1 MLEGMAVKPSPQ
13 PALRGGP
20 FTVADARRVG
30 LRWDDLQTRSWARL
44 SRGQYAWMGLPQ
56 DALLKLEAVAQRVPA
71 SYAFSGSTAAWF
83 LGLDVAWCDPIEV
96 TIGRDVPVLARAGVR
111 LRRAER
117 LESDVIVRQG
127 FRTTS
132 AIRTICDLASR
143 RDPVESVVAVDMAV
157 RAGLVKLSNLARH
170 VESHAGAKGIKR
182 LRRAVRLADPRSES
196 PMETLPWRNFRLVRT
211 KRLDDRSN
219 PRIVRT
225 IRGCRLAVQP
235 RPAFHAETVPAQIV
249 MSARGAHQ
257 APRRIGLQPA
267 LVLAPVP
274 DAVLRAEHP
283 SPAIASHAGSI
294 LAGIRDGLM
303 FAFGSAWFVPVSAA
317 IALSAY
323 MLWPKARPR
332 GVDVVAGA
340 GAAVS
345 LVGLFG
351 LVGNAGGAVGS
362 GIDASLTSLVTSV
375 GAWALL
381 VAGLV
386 IGLIVTIHF
395 SPGALL
401 VTAVGA
407 MRAANAER
415 ARLRDLV
422 AAPTAEKARP
432 VKSASASSDLLT
444 RSAASFATAPAAPEQ
459 ANVWDVDEPEERL
472 EKKPQAE
479 PVALNGEAPR
489 ELPASAPAAV
499 LRVVAEPDD
508 DLPDIDWKLP
518 SIALLDTVT
527 ARRERMADEIKRN
540 VRIIESTLQTFG
552 VECKVVGVNPGPA
565 VTQYELQPG
574 PGVQVKR
581 ITALQNDLSL
591 ALAAAPLRI
600 EAPIPGKSAVG
611 IEVPNKSASLV
622 TIREVIETAAFR
634 EGTNKLALVLGNDV
648 SGQSIVADLTR
659 MPHLLIAG
667 ATGQGKSVCINA
679 LITSLLF
686 QVTPDHLRMLLIDP
700 KRVELTGYNG
710 LPHLALPVLVESHQ
724 AAAALRWAVAEMDR
738 RYKLFSSE
746 GVRNIA
752 SYNDKAT
759 QKLARTLPYVVIVI
773 DELADL
779 MMVAAGEIEELI
791 CRIAQLARAVGIH
804 LIIATQR
811 PSTDI
816 ITGLI
821 KANIPS
827 RIAFVVGSQVDSRV
841 ILDAGGAEKLL
852 GRGDMLY
859 QPVDAGK
866 PTRIQGAFVSDP
878 EVEGVVNFWKS
889 QGGPRYMEEI
899 LEEGAGTE
907 WERGE
912 P

>member
-1 MLEGMAVKPSPQ
+1 VREILGVLLMLA
-13 PALRGGP
+13 
-20 FTVADARRVG
+20 
-30 LRWDDLQTRSWARL
+30 
-44 SRGQYAWMGLPQ
+44 
-56 DALLKLEAVAQRVPA
+56 ALL
-71 SYAFSGSTAAWF
+71 
-83 LGLDVAWCDPIEV
+83 GL
-96 TIGRDVPVLARAGVR
+96 L
-111 LRRAER
+111 
-117 LESDVIVRQG
+117 
-127 FRTTS
+127 
-132 AIRTICDLASR
+132 
-143 RDPVESVVAVDMAV
+143 
-157 RAGLVKLSNLARH
+157 
-170 VESHAGAKGIKR
+170 
-182 LRRAVRLADPRSES
+182 
-196 PMETLPWRNFRLVRT
+196 
-211 KRLDDRSN
+211 
-219 PRIVRT
+219 
-225 IRGCRLAVQP
+225 
-235 RPAFHAETVPAQIV
+235 
-249 MSARGAHQ
+249 
-257 APRRIGLQPA
+257 
-267 LVLAPVP
+267 
-274 DAVLRAEHP
+274 
-283 SPAIASHAGSI
+283 AIATHAGSI
-294 LAGIRDGLM
+294 LTGIREGMLS
-303 FAFGSAWFVPVSAA
+303 AFGSAWFVPVAAA
-317 IALSAY
+317 IASSAY
-323 MLWPKARPR
+323 LLWPKAPRPR
-332 GVDVVAGA
+332 GVDVVAGLV
-340 GAAVS
+340 AVIS

-351 LVGNAGGAVGS
+351 LAAQAGGSVGR
-362 GIDASLTSLVTSV
+362 GVDGALTGLVTIW

-381 VAGLV
+381 IAGLV

-395 SPGALL
+395 SPGALIA
-401 VTAVGA
+401 TAVGA
-407 MRAANAER
+407 TRAAYAER
-415 ARLRDLV
+415 TRISNLV
-422 AAPTAEKARP
+422 NAPASEKLKPTRPSGAAT
-432 VKSASASSDLLT
+432 DILT
-444 RSAASFATAPAAPEQ
+444 RSAASFATAPAAPDQ
-459 ANVWDVDEPEERL
+459 KNLWDFDEPEEKEEKPAL
-472 EKKPQAE
+472 E
-479 PVALNGEAPR
+479 
-489 ELPASAPAAV
+489 PASVIPADEPEPAAP
-499 LRVVAEPDD
+499 LMRVVAEPED
-508 DLPDIDWKLP
+508 DLPEIEWKLP

-540 VRIIESTLQTFG
+540 VKIIESTLATFS

-565 VTQYELQPG
+565 VTQYEIQPG

-634 EGTNKLALVLGNDV
+634 EGTNKLALGLGNDV

-686 QVTPDHLRMLLIDP
+686 QVTPDRLRLLLIDP

-746 GVRNIA
+746 SVRNIA
-752 SYNDKAT
+752 AYNEKAT
-759 QKLARTLPYVVIVI
+759 QKLARPLPYVVIVI

-827 RIAFVVGSQVDSRV
+827 RIAFAVGSQVDSRV
-841 ILDAGGAEKLL
+841 ILDTGGAEKLL

-889 QGGPRYMEEI
+889 QGPPRYMEEI
-899 LEEGAGTE
+899 LEEGTATE
-907 WERGE
+907 WDGERREERKLDPLFARAARAVAAEGAASVSLVQRKFNVGYSRAGRIVDQLAE
-912 P
+912 HRVVGGYQGSKSREVLMTLPDVDDLLERLGIE

>member
-1 MLEGMAVKPSPQ
+1 M
-13 PALRGGP
+13 R
-20 FTVADARRVG
+20 
-30 LRWDDLQTRSWARL
+30 
-44 SRGQYAWMGLPQ
+44 
-56 DALLKLEAVAQRVPA
+56 
-71 SYAFSGSTAAWF
+71 
-83 LGLDVAWCDPIEV
+83 
-96 TIGRDVPVLARAGVR
+96 
-111 LRRAER
+111 
-117 LESDVIVRQG
+117 
-127 FRTTS
+127 RTTS
-132 AIRTICDLASR
+132 RSSR
-143 RDPVESVVAVDMAV
+143 RS
-157 RAGLVKLSNLARH
+157 G
-170 VESHAGAKGIKR
+170 G
-182 LRRAVRLADPRSES
+182 RRAASSRS
-196 PMETLPWRNFRLVRT
+196 
-211 KRLDDRSN
+211 KRSKR
-219 PRIVRT
+219 
-225 IRGCRLAVQP
+225 AP
-235 RPAFHAETVPAQIV
+235 RPRLSSRQVREI
-249 MSARGAHQ
+249 
-257 APRRIGLQPA
+257 IGVLLMLAA
-267 LVLAPVP
+267 LLGI
-274 DAVLRAEHP
+274 L
-283 SPAIASHAGSI
+283 AIASHAGSI
-294 LAGIRDGLM
+294 LAGIRDEMLYS
-303 FAFGSAWFVPVSAA
+303 FGSAWFVPVVAA
-317 IALSAY
+317 IASSAY
-323 MLWPKARPR
+323 LLWPKAPRPR
-332 GVDVVAGA
+332 AIDVVAGVV
-340 GAAVS
+340 AVLS
-345 LVGLFG
+345 LLGLFAMAAR
-351 LVGNAGGAVGS
+351 AGGWVGRNV
-362 GIDASLTSLVTSV
+362 DASLTGLVGPF
-375 GAWALL
+375 GAGALL

-401 VTAVGA
+401 ATAVGA
-407 MRAANAER
+407 IRGTYAER
-415 ARLRDLV
+415 ARLSALV
-422 AAPTAEKARP
+422 AAQPGEKAKP
-432 VKSASASSDLLT
+432 AKAATQTSDALT
-444 RSAASFATAPAAPEQ
+444 RSAASFATAPAAAVERPRPWE
-459 ANVWDVDEPEERL
+459 VDEPEE
-472 EKKPQAE
+472 EVPAEVAE
-479 PVALNGEAPR
+479 PDWPAEDAEQQPAP
-489 ELPASAPAAV
+489 PA
-499 LRVVAEPDD
+499 LRVVAEPED
-508 DLPDIDWKLP
+508 DLPDIEWKLP
-518 SIALLDTVT
+518 AVTLLDTVT

-540 VRIIESTLQTFG
+540 VKVIEATLQTFG

-565 VTQYELQPG
+565 VTQYEIQPG

-634 EGTNKLALVLGNDV
+634 EGTNKLALGLGNDV

-686 QVTPDHLRMLLIDP
+686 QVTPDHLRLLLIDP

-738 RYKLFSSE
+738 RYKLFSAE

-752 SYNDKAT
+752 AYNEKAT
-759 QKLARTLPYVVIVI
+759 QKLARPLPYVVIVI

-827 RIAFVVGSQVDSRV
+827 RIAFAVGSQVDSRV
-841 ILDAGGAEKLL
+841 ILDTGGAEKLL

-878 EVEGVVNFWKS
+878 EVEGVVNFWKA
-889 QGGPRYMEEI
+889 QGAPRYMEEI
-899 LEEGAGTE
+899 LEEGAGSE
-907 WERGE
+907 WDGGEKREERKLDPLFARSARAVAAEGAASVSLVQRKFNVGYSRAGRIVDQLADHHVVGGYQGSKSRE
-912 P
+912 VLMTLPDVDDLLDRLGLE

>member
-1 MLEGMAVKPSPQ
+1 M
-13 PALRGGP
+13 R
-20 FTVADARRVG
+20 
-30 LRWDDLQTRSWARL
+30 
-44 SRGQYAWMGLPQ
+44 
-56 DALLKLEAVAQRVPA
+56 
-71 SYAFSGSTAAWF
+71 
-83 LGLDVAWCDPIEV
+83 
-96 TIGRDVPVLARAGVR
+96 
-111 LRRAER
+111 
-117 LESDVIVRQG
+117 
-127 FRTTS
+127 RTTS
-132 AIRTICDLASR
+132 RGSRHSANGARRAPSARSRAAKSKRATRPHLTQRQGREITGVLLILVALLGLLALAS
-143 RDPVESVVAVDMAV
+143 
-157 RAGLVKLSNLARH
+157 N
-170 VESHAGAKGIKR
+170 
-182 LRRAVRLADPRSES
+182 
-196 PMETLPWRNFRLVRT
+196 
-211 KRLDDRSN
+211 
-219 PRIVRT
+219 
-225 IRGCRLAVQP
+225 
-235 RPAFHAETVPAQIV
+235 
-249 MSARGAHQ
+249 
-257 APRRIGLQPA
+257 
-267 LVLAPVP
+267 
-274 DAVLRAEHP
+274 
-283 SPAIASHAGSI
+283 AGSI
-294 LAGIRDGLM
+294 LTGLRQWLTDS
-303 FAFGSAWFVPVSAA
+303 FGDAWFVPVAA
-317 IALSAY
+317 ALGLGAY
-323 MLWPKARPR
+323 LLWPKAPRPR
-332 GVDVVAGA
+332 PIDVVSSVV
-340 GAAVS
+340 AVVA

-351 LVGNAGGAVGS
+351 LAGNAGGSFGH
-362 GIDASLTSLVTSV
+362 GIDHSAIQVVGLL

-381 VAGLV
+381 TALVV

-407 MRAANAER
+407 FRSTYAER
-415 ARLRDLV
+415 ARLQGLV
-422 AAPTAEKARP
+422 APPSGDKPKPAEK
-432 VKSASASSDLLT
+432 VKTPKAAATASDALT
-444 RSAASFATAPAAPEQ
+444 RSAASFATAPKGVEEPRPWEVEEPAETETEEKRDEALATTEVEAGPAP
-459 ANVWDVDEPEERL
+459 
-472 EKKPQAE
+472 
-479 PVALNGEAPR
+479 
-489 ELPASAPAAV
+489 V
-499 LRVVAEPDD
+499 LRVVAELED
-508 DLPDIDWKLP
+508 DLPEIDWKLP

-540 VRIIESTLQTFG
+540 VKIIESTLETFG
-552 VECKVVGVNPGPA
+552 VPCKVVGVNPGPA

-574 PGVQVKR
+574 AGIQVKR

-600 EAPIPGKSAVG
+600 EAPIPGKAAVG

-622 TIREVIETAAFR
+622 TIREVLETAAFR
-634 EGTNKLALVLGNDV
+634 EGTNKLALGLGNDV

-686 QVTPDHLRMLLIDP
+686 QMTPEHMRLLLIDP

-710 LPHLALPVLVESHQ
+710 LPHLALPVLVESQQ

-738 RYKLFSSE
+738 RYKMFSAE

-752 SYNDKAT
+752 AYNEKAT
-759 QKLARTLPYVVIVI
+759 QRKARHLPYIVIVI

-804 LIIATQR
+804 LVIATQR

-827 RIAFVVGSQVDSRV
+827 RIAFAVGSQVDSRV
-841 ILDAGGAEKLL
+841 ILDSGGAEKLL

-912 P
+912 TTERKLDPLFARAARAVAAEGSASVSLVQRKFNVGYSRAGRIVDQLAEHHVVGAYQGSKSREVLMNLPDVDDLLDKLGIE

>member
-1 MLEGMAVKPSPQ
+1 MLFLLA
-13 PALRGGP
+13 
-20 FTVADARRVG
+20 
-30 LRWDDLQTRSWARL
+30 
-44 SRGQYAWMGLPQ
+44 
-56 DALLKLEAVAQRVPA
+56 ALLGL
-71 SYAFSGSTAAWF
+71 
-83 LGLDVAWCDPIEV
+83 LGIL
-96 TIGRDVPVLARAGVR
+96 
-111 LRRAER
+111 
-117 LESDVIVRQG
+117 
-127 FRTTS
+127 
-132 AIRTICDLASR
+132 
-143 RDPVESVVAVDMAV
+143 
-157 RAGLVKLSNLARH
+157 
-170 VESHAGAKGIKR
+170 
-182 LRRAVRLADPRSES
+182 
-196 PMETLPWRNFRLVRT
+196 
-211 KRLDDRSN
+211 
-219 PRIVRT
+219 
-225 IRGCRLAVQP
+225 
-235 RPAFHAETVPAQIV
+235 
-249 MSARGAHQ
+249 
-257 APRRIGLQPA
+257 
-267 LVLAPVP
+267 
-274 DAVLRAEHP
+274 
-283 SPAIASHAGSI
+283 SHAGSI
-294 LAGIRDGLM
+294 LTAIRDGMLT
-303 FAFGSAWFVPVSAA
+303 AFGVAWFVPLGAVL
-317 IALSAY
+317 ALGAY
-323 MLWPKARPR
+323 LLWPKAPRPR
-332 GVDVVAGA
+332 TVDVVAGVV
-340 GAAVS
+340 AVAS

-351 LVGNAGGAVGS
+351 LAAHAGGVVGS
-362 GIDASLTSLVTSV
+362 DIDDALKGPLTEV
-375 GAWALL
+375 GAWGLL

-386 IGLIVTIHF
+386 IGLIVTVHF
-395 SPGALL
+395 SPGAL
-401 VTAVGA
+401 VGTAVGA
-407 MRAANAER
+407 LRAANSER
-415 ARLRDLV
+415 ARMRDLV
-422 AAPTAEKARP
+422 ALPAADKA
-432 VKSASASSDLLT
+432 KSPKAVPAGSDLLT
-444 RSAASFATAPAAPEQ
+444 RSAASFATAPAPREQPSPWELEEPVPVAARKPVPEP
-459 ANVWDVDEPEERL
+459 VE
-472 EKKPQAE
+472 EKKESE
-479 PVALNGEAPR
+479 PLRQPAP
-489 ELPASAPAAV
+489 V
-499 LRVVAEPDD
+499 LRVVAEPEDD
-508 DLPDIDWKLP
+508 VPEIEWKLP
-518 SIALLDTVT
+518 SITLLDTVT

-540 VRIIESTLQTFG
+540 VRVIEQTLTTFG

-565 VTQYELQPG
+565 VTQFEVQPG

-634 EGTNKLALVLGNDV
+634 EGTNKLALGLGNDV

-686 QVTPDHLRMLLIDP
+686 QVTPDHLRLLLIDP

-710 LPHLALPVLVESHQ
+710 LPHLALPVLVEAHQ

-752 SYNDKAT
+752 GYNDKAV

-827 RIAFVVGSQVDSRV
+827 RIAFAVGSQVDSRV
-841 ILDAGGAEKLL
+841 ILDTGGAEKLL

-889 QGGPRYMEEI
+889 QGAPRYMEEI
-899 LEEGAGTE
+899 LEEGAGSE
-907 WERGE
+907 WEGE
-912 P
+912 RREERKLDPLFARSARAVAAEGAASVSLVQRKFNVGYSRAGRIVDQLAEHRVVGGYQGSKSREVLMTLPDVDELLERLGIE